1 VRRQRS
7 LAFWRLEAVH
17 CNPFEGEEVSVW
29 RILLK
34 LFAVRVL
41 DQRNPFWFV
50 SCTGPPHE
58 VAHSARTIT
67 DPLLYSVLFHRSG
80 QAIRLA
86 TSGKRRAPIE
96 LQPWLR
102 PAPGKTYRNVRTFSL
117 LGEKRDVF

>member
-1 VRRQRS
+1 MRRQRS

-96 LQPWLR
+96 LPVAAGPRQ
-102 PAPGKTYRNVRTFSL
+102 NVPQFTAL
-117 LGEKRDVF
+117 L